1 MAAKRM
7 SAIEDTKPQ
16 RRDRPATTLDG
27 REQQLVA
34 LAVDLAEKQILEGT
48 ASAQVITHFLRLGT
62 TRERLEQEKLKREN
76 LLLEGRT
83 DQIAS
88 QGRIEALYARALN
101 SMREYGGHDPVMD
114 DGDDDDDDY

>member
-1 MAAKRM
+1 MAAKRTR
-7 SAIEDTKPQ
+7 SGDDPAPTA
-16 RRDRPATTLDG
+16 RSRPATTLDA

-34 LAVDLAEKQILEGT
+34 LAVDLAEQQIRDGT

-62 TRERLEQEKLKREN
+62 TRERLEQEKLRREN

-88 QGRIEALYARALN
+88 QGRIEELYKNALD
-101 SMREYGGHDPVMD
+101 SMRSYGGHDPVV
-114 DGDDDDDDY
+114 DDDDY